1 MPTKLP
7 YDQNVRAVWAT
18 SVASIAAPTVAEIGA
33 GVDITCLLTKDGLAF
48 NVTTG
53 SIDAST
59 LCSRFMHSE
68 PGSVDVKPVIKG
80 YRFTSTDD
88 DLWDLVNWGDAGYL
102 IVRPMVPYGTAVA
115 AAQKVMVIAGK
126 FSDPMPAA
134 TAANAMQIVEA
145 DLFTSDVN
153 LKAAVAA

>member
-1 MPTKLP
+1 MATKLP
-7 YDQNVRAVWAT
+7 YDENIKVVWAT

-33 GVDITCLLTKDGLAF
+33 GTDITCLLTKDGF
-48 NVTTG
+48 TPGVTTG

-88 DLWDLVNWGDAGYL
+88 DLWDLVDWGDAGYL

-115 AAQKVMVIAGK
+115 AAQKVIVIAGK
-126 FSDPMPAA
+126 WGEPEPAPTAPNSMQTFS
-134 TAANAMQIVEA
+134 AN
-145 DLFTSDVN
+145 LNTSDVN